1 MRAVATESNLNMAYL
16 LEPGDGSRYVFVVCV
31 LSAAQVQNVF
41 RGKDTTYRIVAPMEP
56 PGHAYPFLKGVPVAA
71 SYVQEKTGL
80 AAYAAALLSYIMPL
94 ITTMQP
100 SEQVLARA
108 AQFVEKVKA
117 GDYVVEL

>member
-1 MRAVATESNLNMAYL
+1 MQPQGYAYL
-16 LEPGDGSRYVFVVCV
+16 
-31 LSAAQVQNVF
+31 
-41 RGKDTTYRIVAPMEP
+41 
-56 PGHAYPFLKGVPVAA
+56 FLKGVPVAA

-80 AAYAAALLSYIMPL
+80 TAYSAALLSYIMPL